1 MLAALV
7 KGARMSKVI
16 DWYYHRRSCDTCKR
30 SQSFLQDGDY
40 TIRDTTDAKQKF
52 DRDETIKILREVSQ
66 VTLTRGTKVLGFD
79 MAEPGQR
86 DEALNL
92 ALGRAGT
99 LRAPAL
105 RVGKH
110 LYVGFP
116 KGGFSGL

>member
-1 MLAALV
+1 
-7 KGARMSKVI
+7 MSKVI

-30 SQSFLQDGDY
+30 SQSFLRNGGY

-52 DRDETIKILREVSQ
+52 DREASIKILREISQ
-66 VTLTRGTKVLGFD
+66 VTLTRGTKVLRYDLG
-79 MAEPGQR
+79 EPGQR
-86 DEALNL
+86 DEALNF